1 MKLRSFLFTLAAGA
15 IALLLIAVITLSW
28 ILAQSPLNLLK
39 GGVNT
44 YPQAAMFVPKQ
55 APALV
60 SLLVNPEKLEALR
73 QLAAPISKRRR
84 SHKEW
89 QELKTNLLA
98 QTGLDY
104 QQDIKP
110 WLGDEVTLAITSL
123 DFDRNKDNGIQPGY
137 LLVAQTKDT
146 EQAKEFLQVAYSQR
160 EIASNRELKFEN
172 YKGVNLTYPN
182 SLTTKPNSGIWA
194 SAVVGDF
201 VLFANHPQILR
212 EAINNAQAVDLN
224 LSHASYYQEACQT
237 IVEPRIGLAFVNL
250 PAASAWAAKAP
261 MPENPTLEQILTVT
275 LSANLE
281 GLVAQTALIGV
292 KGTPEQ
298 TPVLSSPVGA
308 LAYVPATSILTAA
321 GVDLEGFWQEI
332 VTGLPTNSPLAQ
344 FINRA
349 IASLQEPL
357 GIDLPQDIFSWVR
370 GEYALSLLSNPDKKQ
385 LDWLFIAEKTP
396 ATEVELALA
405 NLDNLAKERGLS
417 VGNFSVDDTQIT
429 AWTKLKTATR
439 QDLVSLNAE
448 VKGAHTDTSKYVIL
462 ASSVE
467 AIAQALALDGNSLL
481 HSKDFERAVASL
493 PLPNN
498 GYFYIDWQEGKSAF
512 EKNIP
517 LLRVIELS
525 AQSLFSHLRSL
536 TLTSQGSANGIR
548 RATVFLNLQA

>member
-1 MKLRSFLFTLAAGA
+1 MKLRSFFLTLTAGA
-15 IALLLIAVITLSW
+15 IALLLIAAITLYW

-44 YPQAAMFVPKQ
+44 YPQGAMFVPKQ

-73 QLAAPISKRRR
+73 QLAAPIRKRRR

-104 QQDIKP
+104 QKDIKP

-123 DFDRNKDNGIQPGY
+123 DFDRNADNGIQPGY
-137 LLVAQTKDT
+137 LLVTKTKDT
-146 EQAKEFLQVAYSQR
+146 EQAKEFLQVAYSER
-160 EIASNRELKFEN
+160 AIASNRQLKFEQ

-182 SLTTKPNSGIWA
+182 LITQQNSGIWA

-201 VLFANHPQILR
+201 VLFANHPQVLR

-224 LSHASYYQEACQT
+224 LSHASSYQEAFQT
-237 IVEPRIGLAFVNL
+237 IVEPRIGLAFINL
-250 PAASAWAAKAP
+250 PAASAWAGKAP
-261 MPENPTLEQILTVT
+261 MPENRTLEQILTVT

-292 KGTPEQ
+292 KGGLQQ
-298 TPVLSSPVGA
+298 TPALSASVNA
-308 LAYVPATSILTAA
+308 LAYVPATSIMTAA
-321 GVDLEGFWQEI
+321 GVDLEEFWQEI
-332 VTGLPTNSPLAQ
+332 VTGLPPNSPLAQ

-349 IASLQEPL
+349 IASWQEPL

-370 GEYALSLLSNPDKKQ
+370 GEYALSLVSNPNNKQ
-385 LDWLFIAEKTP
+385 LDWLFIAEKTA
-396 ATEVELALA
+396 ATEIDRAIA
-405 NLDNLAKERGLS
+405 NLDNLAREQGLS
-417 VGNFSVDDTQIT
+417 VGNFPVDDTQIT

-439 QDLVSLNAE
+439 QDLVSLKAE
-448 VKGAHTDTSKYVIL
+448 VKGAHTSTPKYVIL

-481 HSKDFERAVASL
+481 QSKDFERAVASL

-498 GYFYIDWQEGKSAF
+498 GYFYIDWQDGKLTF
-512 EKNIP
+512 EKNLP

-536 TLTSQGSANGIR
+536 TLTSQGSENGVR
-548 RATVFLNLQA
+548 RATVFFNLQA